1 MATVRALFMGPWLT
15 VYFPWL
21 VARAPGTGVRA
32 VATRLLLD
40 QTVGAP
46 VTISATFALLAVLQG
61 RPETALPRIREQLL
75 PALAV
80 SAVYWPVFHSFNFT
94 RIPVRHQP
102 LATHF
107 AALFWQGYLSYR
119 ANVALTTDGIPT
131 AGAPP
136 AAPPVAAVAAVA

>member
-21 VARAPGTGVRA
+21 VARAPGPGVRA

-46 VTISATFALLAVLQG
+46 LPISATFALLALLQG

-119 ANVALTTDGIPT
+119 ANVALAGDIPT
-131 AGAPP
+131 APP
-136 AAPPVAAVAAVA
+136 APPVAAAAVAAVA